1 MDVSYLSA
9 LAGLAGAAI
18 GGFTSFGSTWL
29 TQRAQLQQQRLDT
42 ARKQRERIFVDF
54 LNEASRLYGDALG
67 HEKNDVLDL
76 VKLFA
81 TASHLR
87 MVCTPSTVE
96 SKSSGDSNPGAPSAK
111 PLLVRLVPSLP
122 MISVSLPLVPVKPP
136 LTALSASV
144 AWAGRAGSTTAA
156 PARTNEERRTRFS
169 ERDELRNT
177 VT

>member
-29 TQRAQLQQQRLDT
+29 TQKAQLHQQRLDT
-42 ARKQRERIFVDF
+42 ARKQREHVFVEF

-67 HEKNDVLDL
+67 NEKNDVLDL

-87 MVCTPSTVE
+87 MVCSAATVAAAE
-96 SKSSGDSNPGAPSAK
+96 RVVGTIVDTYRAPNRTLEQLRDYAASGGLD
-111 PLLVRLVPSLP
+111 P
-122 MISVSLPLVPVKPP
+122 MRE
-136 LTALSASV
+136 V
-144 AWAGRAGSTTAA
+144 AEA
-156 PARTNEERRTRFS
+156 F
-169 ERDELRNT
+169 RDELSNFQGDVAIPRSNGVWRRLRGGRST
-177 VT
+177 